1 MSKVLV
7 SMPPQMLEAVDRL
20 VTAGFYAS
28 RSEAIRDA
36 LRLLFQSQEGGLEPS
51 QGGETMDFLGTMG
64 SPPRDFSY
72 S

>member
-7 SMPPQMLEAVDRL
+7 SMPSQMLEAVDRL
-20 VTAGFYAS
+20 VNAGFYAS

-36 LRLLFQSQEGGLEPS
+36 LRMLLQSQEGGLEPP
-51 QGGETMDFLGTMG
+51 QGGEVMDFLGTMG
-64 SPPRDFSY
+64 EPRDFSY